1 MVVPTIHYI
10 IHYLILKQISATM
23 NYENKS
29 LFTIK
34 NKYDNKIKKGLYIEL
49 IDATFINVYFPDGVW
64 THIKEYLFD
73 PAITKFMNKIAD
85 LEERKIIFK
94 EEWDRMRYQSE
105 EWNIQ
110 KDILWSNCQL
120 IGVYQ
125 RKIKHLV
132 KKDRPRHTLIN

>member
-1 MVVPTIHYI
+1 MVAPTIPSINQNLI
-10 IHYLILKQISATM
+10 IQQISAKM
-23 NYENKS
+23 NYQITKNKY

-34 NKYDNKIKKGLYIEL
+34 NKEGLYIDL
-49 IDATFINVYFPDGVW
+49 IEDEYKFINVLFPDDIW
-64 THIKEYLFD
+64 KHIKGYLFD
-73 PAITKFMNKIAD
+73 PAITTFMNKITD

-94 EEWDRMRYQSE
+94 AEWDRMRYQSE
-105 EWNIQ
+105 EWNLQ

-125 RKIKHLV
+125 RKIKHLL

>member
-1 MVVPTIHYI
+1 
-10 IHYLILKQISATM
+10 M
-23 NYENKS
+23 NMKYEY
-29 LFTIK
+29 K
-34 NKYDNKIKKGLYIEL
+34 NLGDFKTKKGTYIEIIEAIF
-49 IDATFINVYFPDGVW
+49 IDIYFPDDIW
-64 THIKEYLFD
+64 NKHIKPFLFD
-73 PAITKFMNKIAD
+73 PAITTFVNKIAD

-94 EEWDRMRYQSE
+94 AEWDLMRYQSE

-110 KDILWSNCQL
+110 KDIVWSNCQL

>member
-1 MVVPTIHYI
+1 MVLPLLLYI
-10 IHYLILKQISATM
+10 NQNLIIQQISAKM
-23 NYENKS
+23 NYQIIEQH
-29 LFTIK
+29 LATIK
-34 NKYDNKIKKGLYIEL
+34 NKKGLYIDL
-49 IDATFINVYFPDGVW
+49 IEHKYIFINVLFPDDIW
-64 THIKEYLFD
+64 KHIKEYLFD
-73 PAITKFMNKIAD
+73 PAITTFLNKITD

-94 EEWDRMRYQSE
+94 TEWDRMRYQSE